1 MPINSSDS
9 KALAGLGPPLPGV
22 RVGFVQ
28 SLRMLVTYSFQGPGA
43 LEVWEPASHKE
54 GRRLEGSLPL
64 LEPCG
69 QTWGSRQSLLLAS
82 GCDTVFQSIS
92 RAGLLSLELG
102 LETEG
107 CNWAGPDQGLP
118 RTNPSPISSVM
129 KMKVSD
135 AHFLSCFTDAK
146 TTTKWK
152 KLTNWW
158 PWAHRPQTYWSL
170 RIDINPCDTAL
181 LPHHQPI
188 RELFTSW
195 SHTLGLPLLIWP
207 LKMLCWNTIWEFR
220 CFEQLVALDS
230 LLGALR

>member
-9 KALAGLGPPLPGV
+9 EALAGLGPPLPEV
-22 RVGFVQ
+22 RFGFVQ
-28 SLRMLVTYSFQGPGA
+28 SLRMLVIYSFQGPGA
-43 LEVWEPASHKE
+43 LEVWEPASHKK
-54 GRRLEGSLPL
+54 GRRLERSLPL
-64 LEPCG
+64 LEPSG
-69 QTWGSRQSLLLAS
+69 QRWGSCRSVLLAS
-82 GCDTVFQSIS
+82 GCDTVFQSII

-118 RTNPSPISSVM
+118 RTNPSPISSALAPLRSTQM
-129 KMKVSD
+129 IVSD

-158 PWAHRPQTYWSL
+158 LWAHSPQTYWSL
-170 RIDINPCDTAL
+170 RIDVNPSDTAL

-188 RELFTSW
+188 R
-195 SHTLGLPLLIWP
+195 
-207 LKMLCWNTIWEFR
+207 
-220 CFEQLVALDS
+220 
-230 LLGALR
+230 